1 MKYIVSFDLA
11 HVVSVPDEHCK
22 LVGHRKIIM
31 NYKSIGIHMVLGTSN
46 RACLTVAAE
55 LAERFNAR
63 VIGLASTIL
72 RPPLYFTDGLY
83 GAEMLDR
90 EEADLQVGLD
100 NAEKEFRNVLDGRI
114 KDVEWRTSLKIAKD
128 FVPAQ
133 ARSVDL
139 VVVAAQR
146 DTEGDPYAS
155 ASPSDL
161 VMETGRPILVVPP
174 STTWLD
180 MRRILVAW
188 KDTRESRRA
197 VADALPLL
205 QKAKEVTI
213 AEVCK
218 AIDEPQA
225 QERVNDVAA
234 WLLRYGVAASAITAE
249 DTDTPENLDLIA
261 SNMGAGLIVAGAY
274 GHSRLRQ
281 WVLGGVTQRFV
292 TQPSRCVLLS
302 R

>member
-1 MKYIVSFDLA
+1 
-11 HVVSVPDEHCK
+11 
-22 LVGHRKIIM
+22 M
-31 NYKSIGIHMVLGTSN
+31 NYRSIGVHVALGTSN
-46 RACLTVAAE
+46 RACLTVSVQ

-63 VIGLASTIL
+63 VIGMSATIL
-72 RPPLYFTDGLY
+72 RSPLYFTDGPY

-90 EEADLQVGLD
+90 EEAALKVGLA
-100 NAEKEFRNVLDGRI
+100 NAEKEFRQSLDGRI
-114 KDVEWRTSLKIAKD
+114 KDAEWRTGLKIAKD

-139 VVVAAQR
+139 IVVTAQR
-146 DTEGDPYAS
+146 DSESDPYTS

-161 VMETGRPILVVPP
+161 VMEAGRPILVVPP

-180 MRRILVAW
+180 MRRVLVAW

-197 VADALPLL
+197 VADALPFL
-205 QKAKEVTI
+205 QKATEVTV

-234 WLLRYGVAASAITAE
+234 WLLRHGVAASAITAE
-249 DTDTPENLDLIA
+249 DTDTPENLDSIA
-261 SNMGAGLIVAGAY
+261 SNMGAGLIIAGAY

-281 WVLGGVTQRFV
+281 WVLGGVTQHFV